1 MAMDD
6 LTLDLATLDIREAA
20 PPVVSGLPP
29 PELRPLAIDVRC
41 NTGNDV
47 MADNVRSAIARRLPE
62 ITVTPAHKGTA
73 ILVGGGPS
81 LASQVLETRWWQLQ
95 GAHLFALNGAAKF
108 LNDAQIVPDFQ
119 VILDPR
125 PQNVKFLECLVG
137 QRLLASQCAPELFDA
152 AVELGRG
159 NTSPAVFHMAG
170 SALSIVSRHST
181 CIGGDI
187 TVGLAAMNLAYTM
200 GYREI
205 RLYGYD
211 SSFPAADLGVATH
224 HAYPQDLSDQESKEL
239 DVQVYDETG
248 ALRAFRTNFA
258 MAKQAELFPKAAEI
272 LVNADAALYVHGTGL
287 LPTIANALKRNQ
299 AA

>member
-1 MAMDD
+1 MDG
-6 LTLDLATLDIREAA
+6 LTLDLTTLEISQA
-20 PPVVSGLPP
+20 PSVASASLQ
-29 PELRPLAIDVRC
+29 PLNIEVRC

-47 MADNVRSAIARRLPE
+47 MGDNIRAVMTRGLSE
-62 ITVTPAHKGTA
+62 IGVTPAHSGRA

-81 LASQVLETRWWQLQ
+81 LKTQTLETRWWQLQ
-95 GAHLFALNGAAKF
+95 GAKLFALNGAARF
-108 LNDAQIVPDFQ
+108 LNDAGIVPDYQ
-119 VILDPR
+119 VMLDPR

-137 QRLLASQCAPELFDA
+137 QRLLASQCAPEVFEQA
-152 AVELGRG
+152 IELGRN

-170 SALSIVSRHST
+170 SALQLVAGT
-181 CIGGDI
+181 CIGGDV

-211 SSFPAADLGVATH
+211 SSFEEDH
-224 HAYPQDLSDQESKEL
+224 HAYEQALSDQESKTLE
-239 DVQVYDETG
+239 VQVFDETG
-248 ALRAFRTNFA
+248 TLQKFKTNYA

-287 LPTIANALKRNQ
+287 LPTIAHALKQRNPNG
-299 AA
+299 

>member
-1 MAMDD
+1 MDG
-6 LTLDLATLDIREAA
+6 LTLDLSTLEISQA
-20 PPVVSGLPP
+20 PSVVSGVPASLH
-29 PELRPLAIDVRC
+29 PLNIEVRC

-47 MADNVRSAIARRLPE
+47 MGENVRSAMARGLPE
-62 ITVTPAHKGTA
+62 IGVMPAHAGKA

-81 LASQVLETRWWQLQ
+81 LATQTLETRWWQLQ
-95 GAHLFALNGAAKF
+95 GGKLFALNGAARF
-108 LNDAQIVPDFQ
+108 LNEAGIVPDYQ

-137 QRLLASQCAPELFDA
+137 QRLLASQCAPEVFDQA
-152 AVELGRG
+152 IELGRG

-170 SALSIVSRHST
+170 SAMQIVAST
-181 CIGGDI
+181 CIGGDV

-211 SSFPAADLGVATH
+211 SSFEDDH
-224 HAYPQDLSDQESKEL
+224 HAYEQALSDQESKTL
-239 DVQVYDETG
+239 DVQVFDETG
-248 ALRAFRTNFA
+248 TLRKFKTNYA

-287 LPTIANALKRNQ
+287 LPTLAHAMGKNQQRNPNG
-299 AA
+299 